1 MKGMISPINA
11 GSQGPR
17 FYRLMASVAIG
28 FNLVFIIFKFV
39 LLPDVVELFWDR
51 LIISSFA
58 GLIIYLSYTSI
69 KRKSLYQFSSAL
81 FYLFITQLVTA
92 AYLND
97 FHPAYLICLGLSLQT
112 ISISFKN
119 SSQAFLFLGYSMVAS
134 IVALQIDAAID
145 SNTAFYLTVGFICLC
160 AILALL
166 AHLKT
171 RFNRENWM
179 REELLRTIVS
189 KTEDGILITDFE
201 GFIQE
206 ANQRVV
212 QLFNYEIPDLMGM
225 NFSDLRNRPLTEEE
239 DDNGVRQLLRNR
251 FWNSEVELRSRDG
264 SIFYAFVSISWI
276 QKFDSE
282 YLLYKITDISQRKE
296 WEKQLIT
303 AKELAEEATL
313 AKSEFL
319 ATMSHEIRT
328 PMNGVLGMTN
338 ILMTGDLSNE
348 QRSYLQTIKKSG
360 ENLLVIIND
369 ILDFSKIES
378 GKMKLENK
386 AFAPKALIRDTIG
399 LLKTTATEKG
409 LELRLQITRDIPDR
423 LIGDSTRV
431 RQVLV
436 NLLGNAIKFTQTGFI
451 ELQVRITDKGRM
463 LCFTVTDTG
472 IGIPADKLEKLF
484 DSFTQVDSSTTRKF
498 GGTGLGLAISRKL
511 VHLMGGKIWLESE
524 LNEGSQFHFTIP
536 LQRCEES
543 EKQIIHP
550 KAEHG
555 SGNELLGLK
564 VLLAEDNPINQQV
577 GILILANMGIEA
589 DAVSNGYEVQEA
601 LQTKDYDLVL
611 MDVHMPEMDGL
622 EATRWIRSQ
631 ESFSELIVIAL
642 TANAFEEDRRKC
654 MEAGMDEFVTKPMQP
669 KELQNVIL
677 SLTSASF
684 GSRA

>member
-17 FYRLMASVAIG
+17 FYRLMALVAIG

-51 LIISSFA
+51 LIISLYA
-58 GLIIYLSYTSI
+58 GLIIYLSYSRI
-69 KRKSLYQFSSAL
+69 RRKHLYQLSSVL
-81 FYLFITQLVTA
+81 FYLFITQLVIA

-119 SSQAFLFLGYSMVAS
+119 SSQAFLFLGYSTIAS
-134 IVALQIDAAID
+134 IAALQLDPKID
-145 SNTAFYLTVGFICLC
+145 SNSAFYLTMGFLCLS
-160 AILALL
+160 IMLALL

-189 KTEDGILITDFE
+189 KTEDGILLTDFE

-212 QLFNYEIPDLMGM
+212 QLFDYEISDLIGM

-251 FWNSEVELRSRDG
+251 FWNSEVKLKSKDG
-264 SIFYAFVSISWI
+264 NIFFAFVSISWI
-276 QKFDSE
+276 QKFGSE
-282 YLLYKITDISQRKE
+282 YLLYKITDISERKE
-296 WEKQLIT
+296 WEKQLIS
-303 AKELAEEATL
+303 AKEMAEEATL

-338 ILMTGDLSNE
+338 ILMAGELGKE

-378 GKMKLENK
+378 GKMKLEKK
-386 AFAPKALIRDTIG
+386 AFAPKALIKDTIG
-399 LLKTTATEKG
+399 LLKTTAEEKG
-409 LELRLQITRDIPDR
+409 LDLRLGITKDIPDR
-423 LIGDSTRV
+423 LIGDSTRI

-436 NLLGNAIKFTQTGFI
+436 NLIGNAIKFTQNGYV
-451 ELQVRITDKGRM
+451 ELQVRINDKGRM
-463 LCFTVTDTG
+463 LCFTVRDTG
-472 IGIPADKLEKLF
+472 IGIPQDKLGKLF

-498 GGTGLGLAISRKL
+498 GGTGLGLAISKKL
-511 VHLMGGKIWLESE
+511 VQLMGGKIWLESE

-536 LQRCEES
+536 LQRCSES
-543 EKQIIHP
+543 ENKVIIPAIEQGTPH
-550 KAEHG
+550 
-555 SGNELLGLK
+555 ELLGLK

-577 GILILANMGIEA
+577 GILILSNMGIEA
-589 DAVSNGYEVQEA
+589 DAVSNGLEVQQA

-642 TANAFEEDRRKC
+642 TANAFEEDKRKC
-654 MEAGMDEFVTKPMQP
+654 LEAGMDEFITKPMQP
-669 KELQNVIL
+669 QELQNVIIR
-677 SLTSASF
+677 LTSASF